1 VWLLAIGKI
10 LHQFARRKNVANA
23 ITLMGAKASVTNV
36 SFLPRFHVKNYTN
49 ATSFLYVYI
58 LKFLISI

>member
-49 ATSFLYVYI
+49 VTSF
-58 LKFLISI
+58 